1 MALWG
6 KQACPRCE
14 QPMWVPRES
23 AGEKLGR
30 CRRCELGLIDMPQ
43 KCIICFEKI
52 TAPRASARILR
63 GDACGHPY
71 CLSCI
76 RTYFHYKVDDGVYH
90 LRCPADGCSFK
101 FSEGEWRKI
110 LGPSLLIVEDS
121 ATRNRCQQTLDRL
134 KQFLR
139 KEHGGHLATVLRRA
153 MQQSPGASSELSN
166 LTALEEATTTAS
178 SSSSIQ
184 GSPSSQELSEEE
196 LPLDDGSQH
205 FGAWALESCQA
216 CPSCNVIVRKEEGC
230 DHISC
235 TCGSHFCYGCG
246 APIDGSTRNGCLCKD
261 ERCKGSM
268 RLGMWLRKW
277 NQIKLEAE
285 TAVEGGARHVATDA
299 ETPQR

>member
-196 LPLDDGSQH
+196 LRKKKSTQRNRTQRIRPPKRKFQIFKNCLKSLEKYPKMEKSKNGKRLFLKTIPL
-205 FGAWALESCQA
+205 L
-216 CPSCNVIVRKEEGC
+216 
-230 DHISC
+230 
-235 TCGSHFCYGCG
+235 
-246 APIDGSTRNGCLCKD
+246 
-261 ERCKGSM
+261 
-268 RLGMWLRKW
+268 
-277 NQIKLEAE
+277 
-285 TAVEGGARHVATDA
+285 
-299 ETPQR
+299 